1 MALKIMR
8 FCGEADPQAR
18 RYQSILESFFEALQE
33 AEKVKGQAM
42 NKASQTSDIFSII
55 FGNEPFNISGGESP
69 AQTHN
74 RMPAASIAPVAW
86 ADGQFSTPNIMGGLE
101 TLRFASGING
111 RVGEPSSS
119 IDVLSGQCDNS
130 MDSSE
135 IWWSGGQDVFMTAG
149 DVQVPLYGLME
160 PT

>member
-33 AEKVKGQAM
+33 AEKAKEQAVK
-42 NKASQTSDIFSII
+42 KASQTSDIFSMF
-55 FGNEPFNISGGESP
+55 FGNEPSNLSGGESS
-69 AQTHN
+69 AQTSN
-74 RMPAASIAPVAW
+74 RVPAACIAPVAW
-86 ADGQFSTPNIMGGLE
+86 ADGQFPTPSSMGGLE

-119 IDVLSGQCDNS
+119 MDVLSGQYDNS
-130 MDSSE
+130 MDDSD
-135 IWWSGGQDVFMTAG
+135 IWWGGGQDVF

>member
-1 MALKIMR
+1 MR

-33 AEKVKGQAM
+33 AEKAKEQAI
-42 NKASQTSDIFSII
+42 NKATQASDIFSMF
-55 FGNEPFNISGGESP
+55 FGAEPSNLSGGESSAYNRLPVPSVPP
-69 AQTHN
+69 A
-74 RMPAASIAPVAW
+74 PW
-86 ADGQFSTPNIMGGLE
+86 ADGQFPTPNSIGGLE
-101 TLRFASGING
+101 TLCFASGMNG

-119 IDVLSGQCDNS
+119 MDVLSGQCDNL
-130 MDSSE
+130 DGGD
-135 IWWSGGQDVFMTAG
+135 IWWTGGQDVFFDAG